1 LFFDLRAE
9 RLYFQGLQRG
19 ANMLSTEALTEFVEN
34 QAGFIHTSALI
45 MFGGVLRAGYSFQV
59 MTTLYRP
66 WQLSRGRCEVAM
78 AR

>member
-1 LFFDLRAE
+1 
-9 RLYFQGLQRG
+9 
-19 ANMLSTEALTEFVEN
+19 MLSTEALTEFVEN

-59 MTTLYRP
+59 MTTSYRP
-66 WQLSRGRCEVAM
+66 WQLSQGRCEVAL